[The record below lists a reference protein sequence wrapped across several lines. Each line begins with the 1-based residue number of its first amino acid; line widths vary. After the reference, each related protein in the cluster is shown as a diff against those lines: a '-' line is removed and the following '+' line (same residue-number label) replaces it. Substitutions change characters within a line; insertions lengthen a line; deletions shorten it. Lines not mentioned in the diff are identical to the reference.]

1 MEEDIKQERRMGGG
15 EQEGG
20 VGPQLSME
28 EDIKQERRMGGGGE
42 QEGRRTTT
50 KYGGGHKA
58 GAKDGGGAGR
68 A

>member
-28 EDIKQERRMGGGGE
+28 EDIKQERRMGGGS
-42 QEGRRTTT
+42 R
-50 KYGGGHKA
+50 K
-58 GAKDGGGAGR
+58 GA
-68 A
+68 